1 MTSGK
6 VIDYWQRLESR
17 QSEWAF
23 RAYDRL
29 VKTLSTDVQD
39 RIQLRESNAEPYVVI
54 FGKTQVGKTTLLL
67 DLMGIDL
74 QQMATLSQVLRGGRE
89 AGKSATATAMEYRR
103 STDARWGL
111 SVQSKKHWFTSDD
124 EMAEALAQLRQQMER
139 GELVVDSPCIV
150 HIPGRF
156 FSLQT
161 MGATGVRILD
171 LPGDNPA
178 NAQEQ
183 KHVNQMAKTYLPFAD
198 LVLLIGRGDDLSFL
212 QPEVITLPGI
222 EDWQAMPHRFRIVTT
237 YSYSAQSVKTLIRN
251 DPAFD
256 ITQLRQRLI
265 EQIERFHSLSDAA
278 KDPNLYLPLEF
289 GSSWLSMA
297 ENDSA
302 LYARVDPMVSRLR
315 SELLEQIA
323 ASTSPLGRLRS
334 TLDTHLSVKYI
345 QEKKTAVIERE
356 LLGLKKQQQETTNI
370 LKTWEKAMFRSQD
383 KIDQTDKLLKDN
395 ALSVSQRLINKAA
408 EKAAVIELSAEY
420 KSEKCTTLHRMI
432 SDYCSEIKKI
442 QLAVENKSAY
452 WQKVARKN
460 IEPTRQAVQDIL
472 DEKFSAIRYTLND
485 YWIDAYL
492 SSANYSSDKN
502 RVIHAADN
510 AKAEVIRL
518 WTSQWKAAAENVWN
532 EYKSELTKEG
542 ITLDMLRGEQ
552 NKSLRQQTSL
562 EQRTDSHK
570 VQLEKIATD
579 SQEDL
584 ARCEQFVHFL
594 DEEYLNTL
602 SERLDS
608 AFQERDDCDALL
620 QILSCVALK
629 NQREDLMNLTEKYSG

>member
-161 MGATGVRILD
+161 TGATGVRILD

-278 KDPNLYLPLEF
+278 KDPNLYFPLEF

-432 SDYCSEIKKI
+432 SDYCGEIKKI

-518 WTSQWKAAAENVWN
+518 WTSQWKAAAENVRN

>member
-278 KDPNLYLPLEF
+278 KDPNLYFPLEF

>member
-161 MGATGVRILD
+161 TGATGVRILD

-278 KDPNLYLPLEF
+278 KDPNLYFPLEF

-518 WTSQWKAAAENVWN
+518 WTSQWKAAAENVRN

>member
-161 MGATGVRILD
+161 TGATGVRILD

-278 KDPNLYLPLEF
+278 KDPNLYFPLEF

-345 QEKKTAVIERE
+345 QEKKTAVIETE

-452 WQKVARKN
+452 WQKVSRKN

-518 WTSQWKAAAENVWN
+518 WTSQWKAAAENVRN